1 MQSIN
6 FEPNHFGNDWGLF
19 IDIECANAEIN
30 YNKNKTQQNLYK
42 ITNLK
47 VIYESSDDE
56 SSDDESSDDEPDD
69 ELFCNEVIINNNN
82 IKKPIQKCNKI
93 SLCLITI
100 CIIIIV
106 III

>member
-1 MQSIN
+1 MQSTN

-19 IDIECANAEIN
+19 IDIECANSEIN
-30 YNKNKTQQNLYK
+30 YNKNKTQQKLYK
-42 ITNLK
+42 ITNLE
-47 VIYESSDDE
+47 VIY
-56 SSDDESSDDEPDD
+56 ESSDDEPDD

-82 IKKPIQKCNKI
+82 IKKTIQKCNKI

>member
-1 MQSIN
+1 MQSTN
-6 FEPNHFGNDWGLF
+6 LEPNHFGNEWGLF
-19 IDIECANAEIN
+19 IDIECANSEIN
-30 YNKNKTQQNLYK
+30 YNKNKTQQKLYK
-42 ITNLK
+42 ITNLE

-56 SSDDESSDDEPDD
+56 LEEES
-69 ELFCNEVIINNNN
+69 FCSEVIINNNFNNNN
-82 IKKPIQKCNKI
+82 IKKKIQKCNKI